1 MEISAIAAAQ
11 PELAIKN
18 SKKKKISSG
27 LIFAGTATLGIAS
40 LAMPQLTLLSAA
52 TGITEYY
59 TRLTVSLG
67 RTPLSVIPEDLRY
80 HFIRLVSSLT
90 CYQIA
95 FARELKIR
103 KMVPV
108 RGTASFE
115 EAELALTG
123 LDSGMAMQA
132 VRALQNTAT

>member
-1 MEISAIAAAQ
+1 
-11 PELAIKN
+11 
-18 SKKKKISSG
+18 
-27 LIFAGTATLGIAS
+27 
-40 LAMPQLTLLSAA
+40 MPQLTLLSAA

-67 RTPLSVIPEDLRY
+67 CTPLSVMPEDLRY

-103 KMVPV
+103 KTVPV

-132 VRALQNTAT
+132 VRALQNAGLQNTAT